1 MSDHEYDL
9 FEKASDETVIW
20 QCSVRGALAAEEKIS
35 LLSLLTD
42 REVFCHLYGD
52 KRSRGAWERKGLL
65 NQFTAPSTTT
75 RGLPLLLVLRL
86 SLGTSPMVSCYS

>member
-1 MSDHEYDL
+1 MSEHEYDL

-42 REVFCHLYGD
+42 REVFAICMATNEVVA
-52 KRSRGAWERKGLL
+52 RGNAK
-65 NQFTAPSTTT
+65 
-75 RGLPLLLVLRL
+75 
-86 SLGTSPMVSCYS
+86 VS